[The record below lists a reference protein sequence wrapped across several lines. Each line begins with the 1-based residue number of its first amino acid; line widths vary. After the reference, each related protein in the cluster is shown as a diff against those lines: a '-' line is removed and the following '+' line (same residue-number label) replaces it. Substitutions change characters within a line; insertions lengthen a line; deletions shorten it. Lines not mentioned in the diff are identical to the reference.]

1 MQYKYAIGAQIQR
14 TRPGGSAPGQA
25 LRGHKPI
32 ANLHTLADVA
42 ELLSVSTRTVR
53 RLIDDGH
60 LPCHR
65 IGRSIRIS
73 ETDLRSY
80 LASAR

>member
-1 MQYKYAIGAQIQR
+1 MGADM
-14 TRPGGSAPGQA
+14 PHQA
-25 LRGHKPI
+25 VPTGPARMTAKPKPI

-73 ETDLRSY
+73 ESDLRSY